1 MLKKSLMA
9 LLFCALLL
17 SACERPATRSDW
29 SPIED
34 SSTAPVATATLPATL
49 EAPVFTPEPTET
61 PAAIQSTLD
70 FSSLPTQLP
79 PSMKGYELYSWQVDE
94 EWNFTLVTGTN
105 RTKTFDEIIA
115 PENSV
120 DPEGYVKLTVS
131 GVENLKKLLALLPAG
146 EQILWGGMDL
156 GGQVPAG
163 TVYLS
168 FPSTEMLAEMKT
180 YCAGLGLTLTSLNE
194 Q

>member
-1 MLKKSLMA
+1 MLKKSLLA
-9 LLFCALLL
+9 LILSVLLL
-17 SACERPATRSDW
+17 TACERPATRSDW

-34 SSTAPVATATLPATL
+34 SSTAPAATATLPATL

-61 PAAIQSTLD
+61 PAAVQSTLD
-70 FSSLPTQLP
+70 FASLPTQLP
-79 PSMKGYELYSWQVDE
+79 PSMKGYELYSWQVGE

-115 PENSV
+115 SENSV
-120 DPEGYVKLTVS
+120 DPQGYVKLTVS

-146 EQILWGGMDL
+146 EQIVWGGMDL
-156 GGQVPAG
+156 GGQVPEG
-163 TVYLS
+163 TVYLT
-168 FPSTEMLAEMKT
+168 FPPSEMLAEMKT
-180 YCAGLGLTLTSLNE
+180 YCSGLGLTLTSLNE

>member
-1 MLKKSLMA
+1 MLKKSL
-9 LLFCALLL
+9 LVLIFSVLLL
-17 SACERPATRSDW
+17 TSCERPATRSDW

-34 SSTAPVATATLPATL
+34 SSTAPAVPATL
-49 EAPVFTPEPTET
+49 EAPVFTPVPTAP
-61 PAAIQSTLD
+61 PAALQSSLD
-70 FSSLPTQLP
+70 FASLPTQLP
-79 PSMKGYELYSWQVDE
+79 PSMKGYELYSWQVGEE

-105 RTKTFDEIIA
+105 RTKTFAEIIT

-120 DPEGYVKLTVS
+120 DPEGYVKLSVS
-131 GVENLKKLLALLPAG
+131 GVEDLKKLLALLPAG

-156 GGQVPAG
+156 GGQVPDG

-168 FPSTEMLAEMKT
+168 FPSAEMLTEIKT
-180 YCAGLGLTLTSLNE
+180 YCAGLGLTLTSLKE